1 MPAAMTTSTL
11 LFSLLNRLRERH
23 GSLVRDVR
31 GVGLFVGI
39 ELPDE
44 ASTRWVVDFVRAR
57 RVLLST
63 DGPRHNVIK
72 VKPPLV
78 FGELEARVLARALDE
93 AMTALTEARQ
103 QRG

>member
-1 MPAAMTTSTL
+1 
-11 LFSLLNRLRERH
+11 
-23 GSLVRDVR
+23 
-31 GVGLFVGI
+31 
-39 ELPDE
+39 
-44 ASTRWVVDFVRAR
+44 VVDFARAR

-72 VKPPLV
+72 IKPPLV

-103 QRG
+103 QRV